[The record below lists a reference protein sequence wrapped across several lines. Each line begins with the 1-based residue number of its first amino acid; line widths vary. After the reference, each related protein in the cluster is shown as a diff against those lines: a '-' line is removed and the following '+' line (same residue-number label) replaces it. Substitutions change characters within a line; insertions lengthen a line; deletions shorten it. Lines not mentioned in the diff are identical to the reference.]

1 MAIFF
6 FSLKR
11 HFACKIAVSVNLQC
25 GKNIILQRFNL
36 TIEAETNR
44 GNITKFAAKKNSY
57 NPWTPECFG

>member
-25 GKNIILQRFNL
+25 GKNIRLQRFNL

-44 GNITKFAAKKNSY
+44 GNITKFAAKKKQLQPMDS
-57 NPWTPECFG
+57 